1 LEEEFPEYLAANFGS
16 NWISVSLAIPVEFGN
31 YQIARTAQRLD

>member
-16 NWISVSLAIPVEFGN
+16 NWISASLAVAVGFEY